1 MTVKAM
7 RLIPIYWGEW
17 WVPAK
22 QNAYNWAE
30 VNGQMQTVVAGRYMD
45 GLNQYGIGRGSVER
59 TYVHQ
64 IDPPAQGFTDYNTGW
79 LFKLSIDDGHVS
91 KPDDFDLTT
100 DQPFY
105 CLIVKPGIEHLRDP
119 DLAPETKLG
128 GYHFGFSYDYG
139 DDRGT
144 WNGQAC
150 WIKATADLAGTVHRW
165 VHEMAEA
172 YSTGAGEIADKC
184 EGEDAVIVDGV
195 SVPQYWSNADSGC
208 WPPSDLME
216 KLGRRPSTEEA
227 TRAGTP
233 AADPK
238 MTTVERGRIHR

>member
-1 MTVKAM
+1 MSAKAM
-7 RLIPIYWGEW
+7 RLIPIYWGKW
-17 WVPAK
+17 WVPAEH
-22 QNAYNWAE
+22 NTYNWPE
-30 VNGQMQTVVAGRYMD
+30 VNGQIQTIVSGRYMD
-45 GLNQYGIGRGSVER
+45 GLNQYGIARGSVER

-64 IDPPAQGFTDYNTGW
+64 IDPPAEGFTDYNTGW
-79 LFKLSIDDGHVS
+79 LFKMAIDDGHVPL
-91 KPDDFDLTT
+91 PDDFDLAT

-139 DDRGT
+139 DGREPWD
-144 WNGQAC
+144 GQAC
-150 WIKATADLAGTVHRW
+150 WIKATADLDGTVRRW

-172 YSTGAGEIADKC
+172 YSYGAGEISDTC
-184 EGEDAVIVDGV
+184 EKKQPVIVDGV
-195 SVPQYWSNADSGC
+195 SVPQYWSNADNGC

-216 KLGRRPSTEEA
+216 EAGREPSKEEA

-233 AADPK
+233 LGDER
-238 MTTVERGRIHR
+238 MTTVERGRTHR